1 MTIKKCIIYFSILI
15 TCFISLIMKSSAIQG
30 IDVSRYQGYID
41 YSRVRSS
48 GIEIVYIRSS
58 LGNSYVDPY
67 FRQNYNNAKS
77 NGLKVGFYHYV
88 VARNTTEAKEEARFF
103 ASTIA
108 GLQPDC
114 LLAMDFEQLNGLSSY
129 EVSQIS
135 LAFLQ
140 ELESLTNKKAVV
152 YSDSYNANNMF
163 DRTIS
168 SRYPL
173 WIAEYGVERPNTG
186 NWPNWIGWQY
196 TDKGEIP
203 GINGYVDRDTFTNNI
218 FLNDTTPIDDPDVRD
233 EDSTKAIYYRIK
245 RGDTLYAIAREY
257 GVTVSN
263 IVSWNNIQNPN
274 LIYPNQVLT
283 IYTHFKKQ
291 ITNTTTQETTYTVK
305 RGDTLWAIARKYN
318 VTVENLVTWNNI
330 SNANL
335 IYPGE
340 VLKINPT
347 NNAHLI
353 KYVVVSG
360 DTLDSIASRYNTSVY
375 ELTKL
380 NNISNPNYLYIGE
393 VIYIPQTYI
402 Y

>member
-1 MTIKKCIIYFSILI
+1 M
-15 TCFISLIMKSSAIQG
+15 
-30 IDVSRYQGYID
+30 
-41 YSRVRSS
+41 
-48 GIEIVYIRSS
+48 
-58 LGNSYVDPY
+58 
-67 FRQNYNNAKS
+67 
-77 NGLKVGFYHYV
+77 
-88 VARNTTEAKEEARFF
+88 
-103 ASTIA
+103 
-108 GLQPDC
+108 
-114 LLAMDFEQLNGLSSY
+114 LNGSP
-129 EVSQIS
+129 E
-135 LAFLQ
+135 
-140 ELESLTNKKAVV
+140 T
-152 YSDSYNANNMF
+152 
-163 DRTIS
+163 
-168 SRYPL
+168 
-173 WIAEYGVERPNTG
+173 
-186 NWPNWIGWQY
+186 
-196 TDKGEIP
+196 
-203 GINGYVDRDTFTNNI
+203 
-218 FLNDTTPIDDPDVRD
+218 
-233 EDSTKAIYYRIK
+233 
-245 RGDTLYAIAREY
+245 
-257 GVTVSN
+257 
-263 IVSWNNIQNPN
+263 
-274 LIYPNQVLT
+274 LT

>member
-1 MTIKKCIIYFSILI
+1 MRTF
-15 TCFISLIMKSSAIQG
+15 AIEG

-41 YSRVRSS
+41 YSRVRAS

-88 VARNTTEAKEEARFF
+88 VARNVTEAREEARFF

-114 LLAMDFEQLNGLSSY
+114 LLAMDFEQLNGLSNY
-129 EVSQIS
+129 EVNQIS

-140 ELESLTNKKAVV
+140 ELESLTSKKAVV
-152 YSDSYNANNMF
+152 YSDSYNANNVF
-163 DRTIS
+163 DTTIS

-173 WIAEYGVERPNTG
+173 WLAEYGVSNPNPG
-186 NWPNWIGWQY
+186 VWSNWIGWQY

-203 GINGYVDRDTFTNNI
+203 GINGYVDRDTFTSDI
-218 FLNDTTPIDDPDVRD
+218 FLSDTSSIVDPDVRD
-233 EDSTKAIYYRIK
+233 EDSTKIVYYRVK
-245 RGDTLYAIAREY
+245 SGDTLYAIAREY
-257 GVTVSN
+257 GVTVSD
-263 IVSWNNIQNPN
+263 IVSWNSIQNPN
-274 LIYPNQVLT
+274 LIYSNQILK

-291 ITNTTTQETTYTVK
+291 ITNTTTSQTTYTVK
-305 RGDTLWAIARKYN
+305 RGDTLWAIANKYN

-353 KYVVVSG
+353 RYVVNFG

-375 ELTKL
+375 ELIKL
-380 NNISNPNYLYIGE
+380 NNISNPNLIYKGE